1 MDNWINII
9 IMDLWSKEQLLCLR
23 RTAMLGNWPIASQIA
38 WETRWPGRDY
48 PESPRSPD
56 SLSPPEPSRQG
67 GSYLQCGMLRYRYL
81 MACMGSWQVKI
92 TSMVV
97 WMMDSSALARGR
109 GDKCESRRT
118 RLKRSMIRRTR
129 KMEDN
134 GASMQFLYLSSPIER
149 TRNKKPSINDAE
161 LVMHVCLGMV
171 KLSRWRRHIPYI
183 NISLQCTSFMQ
194 GSIQHFI
201 GSFRPN
207 KIYMGGDV

>member
-1 MDNWINII
+1 MVQGAASMPPTYSYARKLAHSISN
-9 IMDLWSKEQLLCLR
+9 CLR
-23 RTAMLGNWPIASQIA
+23 NSLTRKGLSRITTFSWFPITAWAQQ
-38 WETRWPGRDY
+38 TRWVISSVWHVKVP
-48 PESPRSPD
+48 
-56 SLSPPEPSRQG
+56 LFN
-67 GSYLQCGMLRYRYL
+67 GMHGHL
-81 MACMGSWQVKI
+81 AVKR

-134 GASMQFLYLSSPIER
+134 GASMQLLYLSSPIER
-149 TRNKKPSINDAE
+149 TRNKQPSINDAE